1 MHTPGTEER
10 SGGQDAEHGLQDSW
24 LVDWI
29 DRTCYDFA
37 EDDCVSRPKTR
48 VLTATVVRCPFV
60 LHALFEAA
68 AREKWNVSAA
78 RALASMPV
86 CTRDRQAPMHR
97 SDPRVTLPSATIY
110 SRHPLAL
117 AKGAHVRAFHCPWN
131 FGSAKGSCGE
141 RPVAMPCKSAHA
153 APRGSSCAGHPA
165 EGAVT
170 GVHCPVGHMARAAL
184 HRPWPCRAR
193 CGRRTR
199 SMVCGGFHKQ

>member
-110 SRHPLAL
+110 IVGTPWPSRRVRTC
-117 AKGAHVRAFHCPWN
+117 AHSIVLGTWEAQ
-131 FGSAKGSCGE
+131 K
-141 RPVAMPCKSAHA
+141 
-153 APRGSSCAGHPA
+153 
-165 EGAVT
+165 
-170 GVHCPVGHMARAAL
+170 ARAESA
-184 HRPWPCRAR
+184 PWPCRAR
-193 CGRRTR
+193 AHTPPRVPMARAAPGTRREAR
-199 SMVCGGFHKQ
+199 